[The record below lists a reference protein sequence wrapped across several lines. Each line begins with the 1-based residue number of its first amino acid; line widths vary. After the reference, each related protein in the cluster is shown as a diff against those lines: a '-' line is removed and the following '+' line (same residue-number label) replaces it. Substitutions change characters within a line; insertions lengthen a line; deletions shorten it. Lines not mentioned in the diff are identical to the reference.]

1 MLTEKPV
8 VLHDCPRL
16 LDVEKTI
23 MILKTIGC
31 SVKRESRDL
40 IIDPSNIN
48 SWIIPDSYVR
58 EIRSS
63 IIFLGSMLARMGR
76 AQITYPGG
84 CEIGQRPIDLHLK
97 GLKQLGVVIDESN
110 GYL

>member
-1 MLTEKPV
+1 
-8 VLHDCPRL
+8 
-16 LDVEKTI
+16 
-23 MILKTIGC
+23 MILKAIGC
-31 SVKRESRDL
+31 SIKREGSNL

-63 IIFLGSMLARMGR
+63 IIFLGSMLARMGK

-97 GLKQLGVVIDESN
+97 GLKQLGWLLTNQMDICFAKLRNLKVQLYIWITRV
-110 GYL
+110 